1 MKRACILFF
10 YDKDGIADEYNFY
23 NLKELRTV
31 CDYILVVINGK
42 LAPESR
48 DRLADVC
55 DDMFV
60 RKNEGFDAWAYK
72 DGIEYIGYDGLKE
85 YDELILTNNTVYGP
99 LRPLKEF
106 FAEVEN
112 VSCDFWGLQMSYGD
126 PEEKVYLNRTLPWG
140 CRPDAII
147 SNFRVIRSKCL
158 HSIEFARYWQEL
170 APVNNYTDAVYIGE
184 LQFSYDMT
192 NAGFVSYSLDRGE
205 YRGASPS
212 PTIHNAYDQISR
224 LKIPYFR
231 KRIFSSP
238 LSHYTDCMNSTEP
251 AKVLAYVKDH
261 TDYDTDMIWENL
273 IRTVN
278 QYDLHHMLGLTE
290 ILPYDRSSH
299 VTNSRIA
306 VIFHAYYTDI
316 FTKYIPYLES
326 FPAGTDIYFTV
337 GSEEKEKLFREMTA
351 ELSKKYKITF
361 IPIENTGRDVSA
373 LLIGGRDVILNGGYD
388 YICFMHDKKGIGARG
403 SYECV
408 GSAFSETCFDNTA
421 ITPDYVNN
429 VIELFD
435 TDPHLGI
442 ASPPPPTHAAYF
454 RFADGDWGENYE
466 MVCDLVKKYGF
477 NVPIAQN
484 KPPVAPLGTVFWF
497 RAKAMEKLAKIN
509 WKYSDFPT
517 EPAPPDGSLMN
528 AIERLYSIAVQ
539 DAGYYPATIMNRQYA
554 ASEFAFYSQTM
565 KKYHQLLS
573 PAVGWAPSSTA
584 FISACRS
591 FDGTF
596 GEVKKA
602 KGLREPKT
610 TSGKIF
616 VRLSRSRFKDVAKAI
631 LPHGLWEA
639 MRKKKC
645 EQIGEKY
652 YRI

>member
-1 MKRACILFF
+1 
-10 YDKDGIADEYNFY
+10 
-23 NLKELRTV
+23 
-31 CDYILVVINGK
+31 
-42 LAPESR
+42 
-48 DRLADVC
+48 
-55 DDMFV
+55 
-60 RKNEGFDAWAYK
+60 
-72 DGIEYIGYDGLKE
+72 
-85 YDELILTNNTVYGP
+85 
-99 LRPLKEF
+99 
-106 FAEVEN
+106 
-112 VSCDFWGLQMSYGD
+112 
-126 PEEKVYLNRTLPWG
+126 
-140 CRPDAII
+140 
-147 SNFRVIRSKCL
+147 
-158 HSIEFARYWQEL
+158 
-170 APVNNYTDAVYIGE
+170 
-184 LQFSYDMT
+184 
-192 NAGFVSYSLDRGE
+192 
-205 YRGASPS
+205 
-212 PTIHNAYDQISR
+212 
-224 LKIPYFR
+224 
-231 KRIFSSP
+231 
-238 LSHYTDCMNSTEP
+238 
-251 AKVLAYVKDH
+251 
-261 TDYDTDMIWENL
+261 
-273 IRTVN
+273 
-278 QYDLHHMLGLTE
+278 
-290 ILPYDRSSH
+290 
-299 VTNSRIA
+299 
-306 VIFHAYYTDI
+306 
-316 FTKYIPYLES
+316 
-326 FPAGTDIYFTV
+326 
-337 GSEEKEKLFREMTA
+337 
-351 ELSKKYKITF
+351 
-361 IPIENTGRDVSA
+361 
-373 LLIGGRDVILNGGYD
+373 
-388 YICFMHDKKGIGARG
+388 MHDKKGIGARG

-421 ITPDYVNN
+421 ITSDYVNN

-497 RAKAMEKLAKIN
+497 RAKAMKKLAKIN

-517 EPAPPDGSLMN
+517 EPAPPDGSIMN